1 MAITAIQNANK
12 LGPLGPVAAIT
23 ALYSPLLVVAE
34 AVRNQQ
40 MISLLEGIGVILG
53 LYGATLM
60 VVPKVYQ
67 KYCLVCIKI
76 EDWKNSI
83 TGRFIKKF

>member
-1 MAITAIQNANK
+1 MWGSIINALSFTAAQNANK
-12 LGPLGPVAAIT
+12 IGPLGPIAAIT

-34 AVRNQQ
+34 AVRNKQ

-60 VVPKVYQ
+60 VVPKLYQ
-67 KYCLVCIKI
+67 KYCLVCFKF
-76 EDWKNSI
+76 ED
-83 TGRFIKKF
+83 